1 MENKDLYAEEG
12 TCMNH
17 KVLILSLGTG
27 NGLNRNQKEQ
37 FEAEK
42 KEKKLLCPTKDWFLS
57 KGNSIYQQT
66 TYQFDGSEEKIQSA
80 FVAEP
85 LIDRCNPEY
94 VIIIGSIRSSWS
106 NFYRNFAGENRDY
119 ETYKKLYDLETQNEG
134 KDTSFDR
141 LEIYRQQIET
151 IYKKTLFL
159 NRKVKVIL
167 MQYGI
172 NKGEIQS
179 NYECLKVLE
188 DIFQVGEHYDVSF
201 DITHSFRSMPIY
213 NLVVLNYLKHVSD
226 YQVTIEH
233 VYYGNLE
240 VRSENNNISPIV
252 DYQELIH
259 LMELTSGVSEYRST
273 GNASTLIEQIPEEG
287 IELIDALKK
296 FDWMIQLNDYQ
307 GIVEGLGR
315 LLRIVH
321 QDKPDDRKLASIY
334 HMIDESFH
342 QQFRR
347 IGFNENMIYMD
358 SENNPQYMADI
369 QYFIS
374 CWYYEQKRYGI
385 ALATALE
392 AVRSSF
398 VPFYLQASGGEVTR
412 ENCQNEEN
420 RKNAE
425 QRLGNPGPC
434 STDVRKQLQ
443 EFEVKRKKIKELR
456 NVFAHNL
463 SKKNGINI
471 SDEELAEDIA
481 QFFCAFED
489 IRKLIRKQ
497 PDEVE
502 KIYQKTAGKKCTGK
516 CTEKGIRTRLIVSD
530 QYMQLNR
537 YAGLK
542 QSNEKE
548 YKVFLLPEKV
558 AAALKSDRKGNPQKI
573 IRTACALS
581 DYIMEHFDLEQTDIY
596 LDKCMEFK
604 QLEHYHLILQE
615 LFEYKDCNLFW
626 LETGAKGWPKAGTE
640 ISKMGLVFENQI
652 GEVQNRWNNEEPIE
666 I

>member
-1 MENKDLYAEEG
+1 MGK
-12 TCMNH
+12 H
-17 KVLILSLGTG
+17 RILILSLGTG
-27 NGLNRNQKEQ
+27 SGL
-37 FEAEK
+37 
-42 KEKKLLCPTKDWFLS
+42 KDKNMYPSDTIFHS
-57 KGNSIYQQT
+57 SGASVYRQT
-66 TYQFDGSEEKIQSA
+66 TYQFDGSEEKVQSA

-85 LIDRCNPEY
+85 LIRRCDPEY
-94 VIIIGSIRSSWS
+94 VIVIGSIRSSWS
-106 NFYRNFAGENRDY
+106 NFYRNFAGENKDY
-119 ETYKKLYDLETQNEG
+119 EIYKRLYDLETQNDG
-134 KDTSFDR
+134 KNTLLDK
-141 LEIYRQQIET
+141 LEEYRQQIEMV
-151 IYKKTLFL
+151 YDRLLFPD
-159 NRKVKVIL
+159 RKVKVIL

-172 NKGEIQS
+172 NEGEIQH

-233 VYYGNLE
+233 VYYGNIE
-240 VRSENNNISPIV
+240 VCSENNDISPIV
-252 DYQELIH
+252 DYQEMIH
-259 LMELTSGVSEYRST
+259 LMELTNGVSEYRST

-296 FDWMIQLNDYQ
+296 FDWMTQLNDYQ

-358 SENNPQYMADI
+358 LENNPQYMADF

-443 EFEVKRKKIKELR
+443 EFEVKR
-456 NVFAHNL
+456 
-463 SKKNGINI
+463 
-471 SDEELAEDIA
+471 
-481 QFFCAFED
+481 
-489 IRKLIRKQ
+489 
-497 PDEVE
+497 
-502 KIYQKTAGKKCTGK
+502 
-516 CTEKGIRTRLIVSD
+516 SD

-626 LETGAKGWPKAGTE
+626 LETGAKGWPKAGTK

>member
-1 MENKDLYAEEG
+1 MGK
-12 TCMNH
+12 H
-17 KVLILSLGTG
+17 RILILSLGTG
-27 NGLNRNQKEQ
+27 SGL
-37 FEAEK
+37 
-42 KEKKLLCPTKDWFLS
+42 KDKNMYPSDTIFHS
-57 KGNSIYQQT
+57 SGASVYRQT
-66 TYQFDGSEEKIQSA
+66 TYQFDGSEEKVQSA

-85 LIDRCNPEY
+85 LIRRCDPEY
-94 VIIIGSIRSSWS
+94 VIVIGSIRSSWS
-106 NFYRNFAGENRDY
+106 NFYRNFAGENKDY
-119 ETYKKLYDLETQNEG
+119 EIYKRLYDLETQNDG
-134 KDTSFDR
+134 KNTLLDK
-141 LEIYRQQIET
+141 LEEYRQQIEMV
-151 IYKKTLFL
+151 YDRLLFPD
-159 NRKVKVIL
+159 RKVKVIL

-172 NKGEIQS
+172 NEGEIQH

-233 VYYGNLE
+233 VYYGNIE
-240 VRSENNNISPIV
+240 VCSENNDISPIV
-252 DYQELIH
+252 DYQEMIH
-259 LMELTSGVSEYRST
+259 LMELTNGVSEYRST

-296 FDWMIQLNDYQ
+296 FDWMTQLNDYQ

-358 SENNPQYMADI
+358 LENNPQYMADF

-443 EFEVKRKKIKELR
+443 EFEVKRKKIKEL
-456 NVFAHNL
+456 
-463 SKKNGINI
+463 
-471 SDEELAEDIA
+471 A

-626 LETGAKGWPKAGTE
+626 LETGAKGWPKAGTK